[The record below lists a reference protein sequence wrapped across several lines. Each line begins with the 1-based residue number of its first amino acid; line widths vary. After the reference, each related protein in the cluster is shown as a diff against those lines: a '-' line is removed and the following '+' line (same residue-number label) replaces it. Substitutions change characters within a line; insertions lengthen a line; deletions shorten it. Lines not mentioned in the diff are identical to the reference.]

1 MPENKFTRIS
11 EEKKKFFH
19 EKGYAVFENVIPPD
33 YLKLLRGECDRF
45 IAETDMQLETGGI
58 HSESISVMTRRNCHY
73 HIPALEKS
81 EKLRNFVFGNLTES
95 FCYALLDGTAYLYY
109 EAFNVKYP
117 KVGLPVFWHQDTST
131 IRTNSESKVLMTLW
145 CNLDAANSANGCLK
159 ILPYDRAG
167 TREAQEHIAIDP
179 SSPQKAGYFGDDP
192 GDIIEVPAGSIV
204 AMSGTTFHSSDSN
217 VSERM
222 RRAYLIIYSQKPIVD
237 SNGIP
242 NPKRYAEPFLK
253 NGARVLPN

>member
-1 MPENKFTRIS
+1 MPENKFTHIS

-95 FCYALLDGTAYLYY
+95 FCYTLLGGTAYLHY

-117 KVGLPVFWHQDTST
+117 NTKFSVNWHQDAAHLRSYWG
-131 IRTNSESKVLMTLW
+131 SKLLINLW
-145 CNLDAANSANGCLK
+145 CSLDDAYNDNGCLR
-159 ILPYDRAG
+159 ILPYDKSG
-167 TREAQEHIAIDP
+167 TSETQEHIKIDP
-179 SSPQKAGYFGDDP
+179 SSPQKTCYFGDEP

-204 AMSGTTFHSSDSN
+204 AMSGNTVHSSGPN
-217 VSERM
+217 VSNSI
-222 RRAYLIIYSQKPIVD
+222 RRAYTIMYSADAIVD
-237 SNGIP
+237 CNG
-242 NPKRYAEPFLK
+242 NPLQKRLAEPFFK
-253 NGARVLPN
+253 DGNRIA